1 MKLPLIFLN
10 AAITIDGKMA
20 TRTGDCE
27 LSSEEDWKI
36 VHNLRNEYQG
46 LMIGGNT
53 AKIDNPKFTIKPE
66 YIEDKKAI
74 NYPIRIIIDS
84 KASLPSNA
92 NCLTYMPE
100 IKTIIGV
107 SKSASES
114 NIEKLEKAGAI
125 IIQTDGDHV
134 NMTNF
139 LEEIYKE
146 QGIQSIM
153 VEGGGTL
160 IWTLLKEKLIKKFR
174 LYLAPKVAGGEKA
187 ISLVRGE
194 GFKLLRDGPNVNYTL
209 AKKFGEGVVIEGYFI
224 YSKL

>member
-1 MKLPLIFLN
+1 MKLPLVFLN
-10 AAITIDGKMA
+10 AAISIDGKMA
-20 TRTGDCE
+20 TRAGDVN

-53 AKIDNPKFTIKPE
+53 AKIDNPKLTIKKE
-66 YIEDKKAI
+66 YIENRKAI
-74 NYPIRIIIDS
+74 NYPVRIIVDS

-92 NCLTYMPE
+92 KCLTFMPE

-107 SKSASES
+107 SEKALAS
-114 NIEKLEKAGAI
+114 NIERLEGAGAI
-125 IIQTDGDHV
+125 IIQTNGNHV
-134 NMTNF
+134 NMRYF
-139 LEEIYKE
+139 LEKIYRE

-160 IWTLLKEKLIKKFR
+160 IWTLLNEKLIKKFR
-174 LYLAPKVAGGEKA
+174 LYLAPFVAGGEKA

-194 GFKLLRDGPNVNYTL
+194 GFKLLSDGPEISFTI
-209 AKKFGEGVVIEGYFI
+209 AKKFGEGVVVEGEFNY
-224 YSKL
+224 K